1 MICKQEY
8 EAFCINTLGGMQLF
22 ETEETR
28 EKFFSKVRVLRNGVE
43 LKLVKISRDISEEEF
58 EEAGR
63 TKQDSFFLVLA
74 RRYVDDMGFSKIEYL

>member
-8 EAFCINTLGGMQLF
+8 EAFCINTLGRMQLF
-22 ETEETR
+22 ETEEAR

-63 TKQDSFFLVLA
+63 IKQDSFFLVLA